1 MMRDTRVVAWISI
14 GVLVVMAGIGV
25 LSHAGAKQGAAAQEK
40 ADQLVAELTAAGLR
54 APATDQIVQ
63 VLGDDGGAVCLDPG
77 DALRRGIL
85 YGQLTNGA
93 AGPGQRPVI
102 AGNNVVQGQLII
114 MKVYCP
120 GHLEEF
126 QEIVDDLKL
135 AEVDT

>member
-1 MMRDTRVVAWISI
+1 MMQDSKVLAWISG
-14 GVLVVMAGIGV
+14 GVLVLMAGIGLV
-25 LSHAGAKQGAAAQEK
+25 TYSGAKQSVEAQEK

-54 APATDQIVQ
+54 VPQTDQIVQ

-77 DALRRGIL
+77 NALRRGIL

-102 AGNNVVQGQLII
+102 ADDNVVQGQLLI

-120 GHLEEF
+120 DELEEF
-126 QEIVDDLKL
+126 QEVVDDLKFD
-135 AEVDT
+135 EVAT

>member
-1 MMRDTRVVAWISI
+1 MMQDSKVLAWISG
-14 GVLVVMAGIGV
+14 GVLVLMAGIGLFTYRGV
-25 LSHAGAKQGAAAQEK
+25 KQSVEAEAK

-54 APATDQIVQ
+54 VPTTEQIVH

-93 AGPGQRPVI
+93 GGPGQRPVI
-102 AGNNVVQGQLII
+102 AGNNVVKGQLII

-120 GHLEEF
+120 DHLEEF
-126 QEIVDDLKL
+126 QEVVDDLKL
-135 AEVDT
+135 AEVDA